1 MALGLALAIRTT
13 LRVPIFP
20 VLDRDGG
27 DGSNVEP
34 WLLSSIPNLW
44 VVAAFVALGA
54 TLGFA
59 AERAGKASWIT
70 PFLSAGLAG
79 AVFVPSLFSVAPF
92 TALFSG
98 RLLDFLLVSATL
110 LWLWRALAPLGL
122 GRHIATTGRIAFLG
136 FCVHLAVGL
145 RTSHDVGLSGDE
157 PHYLLITH
165 SLVHDGDLR
174 VQNNYFQEDYRNFY
188 LGKIG
193 PHLAANTPYS
203 IHGIGLPI
211 LLVPGYALAGL
222 TGSLVTLALLGAML
236 WRGIY
241 LAAFLLTGN
250 REASVLAACVFGLT
264 SPALF
269 LSVSAYPELPA
280 AVIVTL
286 VAVRLLRSE
295 PEKRLFALGWA
306 LLVATLP
313 FFHMKFIPLA
323 GLLWGALAY
332 QFQRGRYT
340 VLSGVLSGAALGA
353 LAFVVFFFVTTGSF
367 DPTASYGRQR
377 IFLSGIPIGLLGLF
391 FDQEFGLLPVSP
403 VYLIGLAG
411 LVPLLRRHFFFGVVS
426 LLVLAVVVLPG
437 AAHPLWSGGNS
448 PAARFLFPVLPLLAL
463 AASSLW
469 ARARLEGV
477 TPWLPPLLAFS
488 LSVSL
493 FSVFLPGQPLH
504 LNAKDGTGR
513 LWEALSSSWDL
524 TSYLP
529 SLITADAPS
538 IVFAS
543 IALALVLLALVL
555 QFLARPV
562 RLPPFVLLLLAA
574 AWAQDLTGAS
584 RSRRLEGRWVTELM
598 RQLSESR
605 ADAFR
610 AFPSGERLRGDDVKA
625 RVSLRL
631 RPFRPD
637 GDPLHWWSLPYHI
650 PAGRYHVSGVALEGF
665 APCSD
670 RSCFEADGA
679 RFESK
684 VALGRFRV
692 RLRRFKDGGPPRV
705 HWDELFELRPVA
717 NGSLVFPGDQRVHS
731 FDDGAYLDRR
741 GFWVKRGARAAF
753 ALESTTG
760 DELELSNGGS
770 ENWVRVETETDT
782 KRFHLGPWEK
792 KRVHVDI
799 EDGLA
804 AFTVFSEGGFRPS
817 ELDPKNPDRR
827 ELGVFLRIPAFDE
840 TP

>member
-1 MALGLALAIRTT
+1 MAGMALGLALAMRTT
-13 LRVPIFP
+13 LRFP
-20 VLDRDGG
+20 VFDQD
-27 DGSNVEP
+27 P
-34 WLLSSIPNLW
+34 WLLSSIPNPL
-44 VVAAFVALGA
+44 VVAALVALGA
-54 TLGFA
+54 ALGFLA
-59 AERAGKASWIT
+59 HRAGKTSWIT
-70 PFLSAGLAG
+70 PFLPAGLAG

-110 LWLWRALAPLGL
+110 LSLWRALAPRGL
-122 GRHIATTGRIAFLG
+122 SRHIATSRRIAFLG
-136 FCVHLAVGL
+136 FCVHLAVGVKI
-145 RTSHDVGLSGDE
+145 SHDVGLSGDE

-222 TGSLVTLALLGAML
+222 AGSLVTLALLGAML

-269 LSVSAYPELPA
+269 LSVSVYPELPA

-286 VAVRLLRSE
+286 VAVRLLRSV
-295 PEKRLFALGWA
+295 EKTPLVTLGWA
-306 LLVATLP
+306 LLIATLP

-323 GLLWGALAY
+323 GVLWGALAY
-332 QFQRGRYT
+332 RSERSRAS
-340 VLSGVLSGAALGA
+340 VLSAAAMGA
-353 LAFVVFFFVTTGSF
+353 LALALFYFATTGSF

-377 IFLSGIPIGLLGLF
+377 IFLSAIPIGLLGLF

-426 LLVLAVVVLPG
+426 LLVLAVVALPG

-448 PAARFLFPVLPLLAL
+448 PAARFLFPALPLLAL
-463 AASSLW
+463 AASRLW
-469 ARARLEGV
+469 ARERFEGV
-477 TPWLPPLLAFS
+477 TPWLPPLLTFS

-493 FSVFLPGQPLH
+493 FTVFLPGQPLY

-513 LWEALSSSWDL
+513 LWEALSNSWDL

-529 SLITADAPS
+529 SLITADASS
-538 IVFAS
+538 IVLAS
-543 IALALVLLALVL
+543 IALTLALLALVL
-555 QFLARPV
+555 QFLSRPV
-562 RLPPFVLLLLAA
+562 PLPAFVLLLLAA

-584 RSRRLEGRWVTELM
+584 PSRRLEGRWVTELM
-598 RQLSESR
+598 RQLSEGK

-610 AFPSGERLRGDDVKA
+610 AFPSGERLSGDEVKA

-650 PAGRYHVSGVALEGF
+650 PAGRYRVSGVALEGF

-670 RSCFEADGA
+670 RSCFEADGTH
-679 RFESK
+679 FESK

-692 RLRRFKDGGPPRV
+692 RLRSFKDGGPPRV
-705 HWDELFELRPVA
+705 HWDELFEPRPVA
-717 NGSLVFPGDQRVHS
+717 NRTLVFAGDQRLHS
-731 FDDGAYLDRR
+731 FDDGAYLDHR

-753 ALESTTG
+753 ALESATG
-760 DELELSNGGS
+760 DVLELSNGGS
-770 ENWVRVETETDT
+770 ENWVRVETETDS
-782 KRFHLGPWEK
+782 RHFRLGPWEK
-792 KRVHVDI
+792 KRVRIAI
-799 EDGLA
+799 EDGLT
-804 AFTVFSEGGFRPS
+804 AFAVFSEGGFRPS

-827 ELGVFLRIPAFDE
+827 ELGVFLRIPAFDV

>member
-1 MALGLALAIRTT
+1 MALGLALAMRTT
-13 LRVPIFP
+13 LRFP
-20 VLDRDGG
+20 VFPVFGRD
-27 DGSNVEP
+27 P
-34 WLLSSIPNLW
+34 WLLSSSPNLL
-44 VVAAFVALGA
+44 VVAALVALGA
-54 TLGFA
+54 ALGFA
-59 AERAGKASWIT
+59 ADRAGKTSWIT
-70 PFLSAGLAG
+70 PFLPAGLAG

-110 LWLWRALAPLGL
+110 LWLWRALAPRGL
-122 GRHIATTGRIAFLG
+122 SRHIATTHRIAFLG
-136 FCVHLAVGL
+136 FCVHLAVGVKI
-145 RTSHDVGLSGDE
+145 SHDVGLSGDE

-193 PHLAANTPYS
+193 PHLAANTPHS

-241 LAAFLLTGN
+241 LAALLLTGN
-250 REASVLAACVFGLT
+250 QEASVLAACVFGLT

-269 LSVSAYPELPA
+269 LSVSVYPELPA

-295 PEKRLFALGWA
+295 LEETPLVALGWA

-313 FFHMKFIPLA
+313 FFHMKYIPLA
-323 GLLWGALAY
+323 GVLWGALA
-332 QFQRGRYT
+332 FRSPRSRAP
-340 VLSGVLSGAALGA
+340 VLAAAVMGA
-353 LAFVVFFFVTTGSF
+353 LALIAFYFVTTGSF

-377 IFLSGIPIGLLGLF
+377 IFLSAIPIGLLGLF
-391 FDQEFGLLPVSP
+391 FDQEFGLLPVAP
-403 VYLIGLAG
+403 VYLIGLAA

-426 LLVLAVVVLPG
+426 LLVLAVVALPG

-448 PAARFLFPVLPLLAL
+448 PAARFLFPMLPLLAL
-463 AASSLW
+463 AASRLW
-469 ARARLEGV
+469 ARERLEGV
-477 TPWLPPLLAFS
+477 TPWLPPLVTFS

-493 FSVFLPGQPLH
+493 FTLFLPGQPLY
-504 LNAKDGTGR
+504 LDAKDGTGR

-529 SLITADAPS
+529 SLITADASS
-538 IVFAS
+538 IVLAS
-543 IALALVLLALVL
+543 IALTLALLALVL
-555 QFLARPV
+555 QFLSRPV
-562 RLPPFVLLLLAA
+562 PLPPFVLLLLAA
-574 AWAQDLTGAS
+574 AWAQDLTGAQHS
-584 RSRRLEGRWVTELM
+584 PRLEGRWVTELM
-598 RQLSESR
+598 RQLSESK

-610 AFPSGERLRGDDVKA
+610 AFPSGERLSGDEVKA

-631 RPFRPD
+631 RPLRPD

-650 PAGRYHVSGVALEGF
+650 PAGRYRVSGVVLEGF

-679 RFESK
+679 HFESK
-684 VALGRFRV
+684 VELGRFRV
-692 RLRRFKDGGPPRV
+692 RLRSFKDDGPPRL
-705 HWDELFELRPVA
+705 HWDELFEPRPVV
-717 NGSLVFPGDQRVHS
+717 NRTLVFPGDQRLHS

-753 ALESTTG
+753 ALESTTE
-760 DELELSNGGS
+760 DVLELSNGGS
-770 ENWVRVETETDT
+770 ENWVRVETETDR
-782 KRFHLGPWEK
+782 KRFRLGPWEK
-792 KRVHVDI
+792 KRVRIAI
-799 EDGLA
+799 EDGLTTFA
-804 AFTVFSEGGFRPS
+804 VFSEGGFRPS
-817 ELDPKNPDRR
+817 EIDTKNPDRR

>member
-1 MALGLALAIRTT
+1 MALGLALAMRTT
-13 LRVPIFP
+13 LRFPIFP
-20 VLDRDGG
+20 VLDRGGGGG
-27 DGSNVEP
+27 DGGGMNVEP

-54 TLGFA
+54 ALGFA
-59 AERAGKASWIT
+59 AYCSGKASWIT
-70 PFLSAGLAG
+70 PFLSAGLVG

-122 GRHIATTGRIAFLG
+122 GRHMATTGRIAFLG

-145 RTSHDVGLSGDE
+145 KTSHDVGLSGDE

-174 VQNNYFQEDYRNFY
+174 VQNNYFQEDYRDFY

-241 LAAFLLTGN
+241 LAAFLLTDN

-306 LLVATLP
+306 FLVATLP

-332 QFQRGRYT
+332 RFQRGRYT
-340 VLSGVLSGAALGA
+340 VLSGAALGA

-411 LVPLLRRHFFFGVVS
+411 LVPLLRRRFFFGVVS

-448 PAARFLFPVLPLLAL
+448 PAARFLFPVLPLVAL
-463 AASSLW
+463 AASNLW
-469 ARARLEGV
+469 ARERLEGV

-493 FSVFLPGQPLH
+493 FTVFLPGQPLH
-504 LNAKDGTGR
+504 LNARDGTGR

-543 IALALVLLALVL
+543 IALALVLLALVM
-555 QFLARPV
+555 QFLARAV

-605 ADAFR
+605 ADTFR
-610 AFPSGERLRGDDVKA
+610 AFPSGERLRGADVKA
-625 RVSLRL
+625 RVSLPL

-650 PAGRYHVSGVALEGF
+650 PAGRYRVSGVALEGF

-692 RLRRFKDGGPPRV
+692 RLRRFKDSGPPRV

-717 NGSLVFPGDQRVHS
+717 NRSLVFPGDQRVHS

-782 KRFHLGPWEK
+782 KRFRLGPWEK
-792 KRVHVDI
+792 KRVRVAI

>member
-1 MALGLALAIRTT
+1 MKSSWIAVAAGMALGLALALRST
-13 LRVPIFP
+13 LRFP
-20 VLDRDGG
+20 VFPVFDRD
-27 DGSNVEP
+27 P
-34 WLLSSIPNLW
+34 WLLSSSPDLL

-54 TLGFA
+54 ALGFA
-59 AERAGKASWIT
+59 AHRAGKASWIT
-70 PFLSAGLAG
+70 PFLPVGLAG

-98 RLLDFLLVSATL
+98 RLLDFLLVCATL
-110 LWLWRALAPLGL
+110 LSLWRALAPWGL
-122 GRHIATTGRIAFLG
+122 GRHIATTRRIAFLG

-145 RTSHDVGLSGDE
+145 KTSHDVGLSGDE

-203 IHGIGLPI
+203 VHGIGLPI
-211 LLVPGYALAGL
+211 LLAPGYALAGL
-222 TGSLVTLALLGAML
+222 TGSLVTLALLGAIL

-295 PEKRLFALGWA
+295 PEARVFKLGWALGWA

-323 GLLWGALAY
+323 ALLWVALAY
-332 QFQRGRYT
+332 RFQRGRYA
-340 VLSGVLSGAALGA
+340 VLSGAAMGA
-353 LAFVVFFFVTTGSF
+353 LAFVLFFFVTTGSF

-426 LLVLAVVVLPG
+426 LCVLAVVALPG

-463 AASSLW
+463 AGSSLW
-469 ARARLEGV
+469 ARERVEG
-477 TPWLPPLLAFS
+477 LPPLLAFS

-493 FSVFLPGQPLH
+493 FTVFLPGQPLY

-529 SLITADAPS
+529 SLITADARS

-543 IALALVLLALVL
+543 IALALTLLALVL

-562 RLPPFVLLLLAA
+562 QLPPFVLLLLAA
-574 AWAQDLTGAS
+574 AWVQDLTGVS

-598 RQLSESR
+598 RQISANR
-605 ADAFR
+605 ADAFL
-610 AFPSGERLRGDDVKA
+610 AFPSGELLTGDDVKA

-650 PAGRYHVSGVALEGF
+650 PAGRYRVSGVALEGF

-670 RSCFEADGA
+670 RSCFEVDGA

-692 RLRRFKDGGPPRV
+692 RLRRFERGGPPRL
-705 HWDELFELRPVA
+705 HWDELFAPRQVA
-717 NGSLVFPGDQRVHS
+717 NRSLVFRGDQRLHS

-753 ALESTTG
+753 VLESTTG
-760 DELELSNGGS
+760 DWLELSNGGS
-770 ENWVRVETETDT
+770 QNWVRVETASDI
-782 KRFHLGPWEK
+782 KRFRLGPWEK
-792 KRVHVDI
+792 KRLRVTI
-799 EDGLA
+799 EDGLV
-804 AFTVFSEGGFRPS
+804 AFTVFSKGGFRPS
-817 ELDPKNPDRR
+817 VLDPKNTDRR
-827 ELGVFLRIPAFDE
+827 DLGVFLRIPAFDE
-840 TP
+840 TR

>member
-1 MALGLALAIRTT
+1 MALGLALAMRAT
-13 LRVPIFP
+13 LRFP
-20 VLDRDGG
+20 VFPVSDRDV
-27 DGSNVEP
+27 DINVEP
-34 WLLSSIPNLW
+34 WLLSSTPNIF
-44 VVAAFVALGA
+44 VVAAFVSLGA
-54 TLGFA
+54 ALGFA
-59 AERAGKASWIT
+59 AHRFGKASWIT
-70 PFLSAGLAG
+70 PFLPAGLAG

-98 RLLDFLLVSATL
+98 RLLDFLLVTATL
-110 LWLWRALAPLGL
+110 LWLWRALAPRGL
-122 GRHIATTGRIAFLG
+122 GRHIATTRRIAFVG

-145 RTSHDVGLSGDE
+145 KISNDVGLSGDE

-174 VQNNYFQEDYRNFY
+174 VQNNYFREDYRNFY

-193 PHLAANTPYS
+193 PHLAAETPYS

-211 LLVPGYALAGL
+211 LLLPGYAVAGL
-222 TGSLVTLALLGAML
+222 TGALITLALLGAML

-241 LAAFLLTGN
+241 LATFLLTGN
-250 REASVLAACVFGLT
+250 REASVLAPCVFGLT

-269 LSVSAYPELPA
+269 LSVSAYPELPV

-286 VAVRLLRSE
+286 VMARFLRSE
-295 PEKRLFALGWA
+295 PETRLFALGWA
-306 LLVATLP
+306 LLVGTLP

-323 GLLWGALAY
+323 ALLWGAFAY
-332 QFQRGRYT
+332 RFQRGRIP
-340 VLSGVLSGAALGA
+340 VLSGAAVGA
-353 LAFVVFFFVTTGSF
+353 LALLVFFFVTTGSF

-377 IFLSGIPIGLLGLF
+377 VFLSGIPIGLLGLF

-411 LVPLLRRHFFFGVVS
+411 LVPLIRRHFFFGVVS
-426 LLVLAVVVLPG
+426 LLVLAVVALPG

-448 PAARFLFPVLPLLAL
+448 PAARFLFPALPLLAL

-469 ARARLEGV
+469 VRERHEGV
-477 TPWLPPLLAFS
+477 TPWLPTLLAVG

-493 FSVFLPGQPLH
+493 FTVFLPGQPLY

-529 SLITADAPS
+529 SLITADARS

-543 IALALVLLALVL
+543 IALALALLALVL

-574 AWAQDLTGAS
+574 AWAQDLTGAQH
-584 RSRRLEGRWVTELM
+584 SRRLEGRWVTELM
-598 RQLSESR
+598 RQLSVGR

-610 AFPSGERLRGDDVKA
+610 AFPSGERLSGDDVKA

-650 PAGRYHVSGVALEGF
+650 PAGRYRISGVALEGF

-670 RSCFEADGA
+670 QNCFEPDGA

-692 RLRRFKDGGPPRV
+692 RLRRFEDGGPPRV
-705 HWDELFELRPVA
+705 HWDELFGPRPVV
-717 NGSLVFPGDQRVHS
+717 NRSLVFPGDERVHS

-770 ENWVRVETETDT
+770 ENWVRVETGSDSR
-782 KRFHLGPWEK
+782 RFRLRAWEK
-792 KRVHVDI
+792 KRVRVAI
-799 EDGLA
+799 EEGLA

-817 ELDPKNPDRR
+817 ELDPKDPDRR
-827 ELGVFLRIPAFDE
+827 ELGVFLRITAFDE
-840 TP
+840 TR